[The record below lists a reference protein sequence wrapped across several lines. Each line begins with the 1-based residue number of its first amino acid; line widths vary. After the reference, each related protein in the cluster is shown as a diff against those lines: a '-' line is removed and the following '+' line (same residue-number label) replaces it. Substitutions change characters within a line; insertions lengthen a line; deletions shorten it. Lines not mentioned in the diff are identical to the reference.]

1 MFEYQNNL
9 FPSIFEEDMI
19 DSSDAHCLS
28 QAGALKADVT
38 CVCRNEVNMLKNKT
52 VVVTGA
58 AKGIGKA
65 VALAFAREGCN
76 IVLNYRSSVSDELIK
91 QIEDYGVRCMP
102 TQGDVSDFAY
112 AASLMKEVKKE
123 FASVDVL
130 VNNAGITRDMLL
142 MRLSEEDFDA
152 VINTNL
158 KGTFNMIRHA
168 SSVMLKQRSG
178 AIINMSSV
186 VGVMGNAGQANYAA
200 SKAGVIGL
208 TKATA
213 KELAARGVTCNAI
226 APGFIETN
234 MTDVLSEDVKGKMM
248 DAIPLKRL
256 GTPEDVANVA
266 VFFARTP
273 YVTGQVLNVDGG
285 MVM

>member
-1 MFEYQNNL
+1 
-9 FPSIFEEDMI
+9 
-19 DSSDAHCLS
+19 
-28 QAGALKADVT
+28 
-38 CVCRNEVNMLKNKT
+38 MLKEKT
-52 VVVTGA
+52 VIVTGA

-65 VALAFAREGCN
+65 IALAFAAKGCN
-76 IVLNYRSSVSDELIK
+76 IVLNYRSSVSDETIK
-91 QIEDYGVRCMP
+91 EIEGYGVKCLP
-102 TQGDVSDFAY
+102 VQGDVSDFSFAG
-112 AASLMKEVKKE
+112 SMIKQVKKE
-123 FASVDVL
+123 FGSIDVL

-142 MRLSEEDFDA
+142 MRMSEEEFDS

-186 VGVMGNAGQANYAA
+186 VGVSGNAGQANYAA

-226 APGFIETN
+226 APGFVETD
-234 MTDVLSEDVKGKMM
+234 MTAVLPEETQKMM
-248 DAIPLKRL
+248 LEAIPLKRY
-256 GTPEDVANVA
+256 GQVEDIARAA
-266 VFFARTP
+266 VFLAENT
-273 YVTGQVLNVDGG
+273 YITGQVLNVDGG